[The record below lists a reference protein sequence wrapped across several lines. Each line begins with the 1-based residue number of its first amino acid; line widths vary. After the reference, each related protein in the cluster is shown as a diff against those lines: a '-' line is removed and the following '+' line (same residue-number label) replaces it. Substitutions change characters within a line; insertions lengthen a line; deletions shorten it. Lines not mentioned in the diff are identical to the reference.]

1 MSEKAEASGSAGG
14 SHLDEI
20 EQLRTSLESALE
32 ENAHLME
39 DRDRLARRVAQLSRD
54 LQSFRSSQPSTPY
67 PTPPPTP
74 TKRIEEQG
82 QAEK

>member
-1 MSEKAEASGSAGG
+1 MAEKAEASGAAGG

-54 LQSFRSSQPSTPY
+54 LQSFRSSQPSSPS
-67 PTPPPTP
+67 PPPAP
-74 TKRIEEQG
+74 APSRRLEEPG
-82 QAEK
+82 PAE